1 MNFTPAISFYSIYW
15 LVITG
20 TTVGF
25 GDIYPTRI
33 ATRIFSCIFFPL
45 LVAVLGEMLAR
56 IASVYMERLEQQN
69 EKEFLSRTL
78 TMDDITK
85 MDANKSGEVDKA
97 GELCVSIFFCSEHSN
112 PVAVDRSVKIL

>member
-1 MNFTPAISFYSIYW
+1 M
-15 LVITG
+15 
-20 TTVGF
+20 
-25 GDIYPTRI
+25 
-33 ATRIFSCIFFPL
+33 
-45 LVAVLGEMLAR
+45 AVLGEMLAR

-97 GELCVSIFFCSEHSN
+97 GELCVSIFFCSEQKSSC
-112 PVAVDRSVKIL
+112 RR